1 MLGTVQTP
9 VVLNSDNGWEIGWD
23 YRFSCKSVDTTS
35 RLEYNKFNSAAAL
48 KPHMYDGYGPPENAK
63 QREGMSMLNQ
73 LHRNIQEH
81 RRELYALTLLGI
93 LLLFM
98 LEPLNSYLA
107 WSLLYGYGLYLFVV
121 LAAFYLYFHGLRDG
135 WEIRLAVAFVLWH
148 ALSRIL
154 LGDVVLQKEGYLVMK
169 GPLMVCMLSVGLVLS
184 RKQRRR
190 FLHIFGGAAAIFF
203 TLLGLMD
210 LYSYVTRKALVYART
225 DVITGIV
232 HGFRMQILGY
242 HPNTV
247 GFWYLLSS
255 ALLVYLFLDCRRK
268 AWRIPLAVMLLIHY
282 LTLATTFSRNSELNF
297 SACAGLLAALLL
309 EKKLRVRKKTVR
321 AALLVLTALLA
332 GFLCFKGFGF
342 GTGMLGK
349 IHESLKHPT
358 VTATAAEPTTAE
370 RRPDHAT
377 PVMLSFPVRT
387 LSASDTEIPFQDPRS
402 LTNDSQRF
410 LIYKTVP
417 EIFRQEPMRLLRG
430 CFFDERLSI
439 SNPLLPE
446 NKTMLHD
453 SWLEILNYMGI
464 PGLLLFLAF
473 TVLVLK
479 DCFKLYFSTVP
490 EHTTAIKSLVLPV
503 LAGFSFSILESF
515 LWFRTDFMTL
525 SCYLFIGFVIAE
537 VRESCAARC

>member
-48 KPHMYDGYGPPENAK
+48 KTHMYDGYGPPENAK

-154 LGDVVLQKEGYLVMK
+154 LGDVVLEKEGYLVMK

-210 LYSYVTRKALVYART
+210 LYSYVTRKDLVYART